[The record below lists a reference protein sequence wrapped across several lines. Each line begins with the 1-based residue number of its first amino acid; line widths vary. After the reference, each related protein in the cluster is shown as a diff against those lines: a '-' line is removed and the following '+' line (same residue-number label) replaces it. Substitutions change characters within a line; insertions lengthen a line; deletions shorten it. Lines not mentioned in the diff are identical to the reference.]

1 VVQGVYDATQNGVT
15 FANGTK
21 IAAGALGITANVS
34 AAKGLIK
41 PRPAAP
47 GPDVPAPTTHL
58 RAIRKEWNAFYDQH
72 PRATKEQLL
81 DKATE
86 IDNKYGHLFDPPI
99 R

>member
-1 VVQGVYDATQNGVT
+1 VAALDARLESAETIITESELHSLDNLRGIPK
-15 FANGTK
+15 GT
-21 IAAGALGITANVS
+21 NS
-34 AAKGLIK
+34 
-41 PRPAAP
+41 
-47 GPDVPAPTTHL
+47 DTHL

-86 IDNKYGHLFDPPI
+86 IDDKYGHLFDPPI